1 MDNERLEELTTEFD
15 EEQVAGAPLHPVEV
29 DRKSVGLIWRL
40 AALALA
46 LVIIAVLGYPL
57 LQKQLAG
64 ATDSNPAPAADTQ
77 SVVATPAVEAPADP
91 NSAEG
96 WFELGKAHYKA
107 NQYAQ
112 AAAAFQKAVELD
124 PTYQAAYANLGATY
138 HRQNRL
144 DLAAAQY
151 EKALELKPDDGEV
164 VYNLAA
170 VYLQQATRGGQPDP
184 KLLQK
189 AIDQLN
195 RAREL
200 SPNAAEPYFGLG
212 VAYMLL
218 NQRDQAAQSFETF
231 LTRDSGQDPRASQE
245 AQNYLKMLRGQ

>member
-1 MDNERLEELTTEFD
+1 MDNERLEESATEFE
-15 EEQVAGAPLHPVEV
+15 EEQVVGAPIRPVEV
-29 DRKSVGLIWRL
+29 DRSRIGLIWRL
-40 AALALA
+40 VVLALA

-64 ATDSNPAPAADTQ
+64 AADSSPTPATDIQ
-77 SVVATPAVEAPADP
+77 SVVATPELAAPADP

-107 NQYAQ
+107 NEYAQ
-112 AAAAFQKAVELD
+112 AVAAFQKVVELD
-124 PTYQAAYANLGATY
+124 PTYEAAYANLGAAY

-151 EKALELKPDDGEV
+151 EKALQLKPDDGEV

-170 VYLQQATRGGQPDP
+170 VYLQQATQGGQPDP
-184 KLLQK
+184 KLLQR

-195 RAREL
+195 HAREL

-218 NQRDQAAQSFETF
+218 NQRDQAKQSFETF

-245 AQNYLKMLRGQ
+245 AQNYLKMLGGQ